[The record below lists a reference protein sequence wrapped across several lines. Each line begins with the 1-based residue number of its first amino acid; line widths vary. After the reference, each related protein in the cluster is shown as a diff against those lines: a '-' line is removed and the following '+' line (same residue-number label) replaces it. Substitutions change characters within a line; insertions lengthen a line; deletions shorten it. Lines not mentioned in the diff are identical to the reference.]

1 MDGPSSK
8 VHAIGRGV
16 LRMSVFKRFE
26 RALLQEEYKAS
37 GLPSPVQGSLEIHHL
52 VEKKGDAIINLSIM
66 TDQTPPPVVR
76 IAAAEQALRGG
87 YIKNALFVRK
97 MICDFYERERGVV
110 FDPDKEI
117 FLTTGS
123 QTGLDSA
130 FKLLIDPGD
139 EVLIPEPEY
148 ATYEPMIYFYGGHA
162 AFAPLT
168 LQGNQWAFDLET
180 FEKAISP
187 KTKLVVISNP
197 NNPAGYIYRKE
208 ELQEIVRLVRK
219 NDCWLLSDEIWSLLL
234 LREDIPFTSMAV
246 FDDIRDRLVV
256 TFSSSKAFG
265 MSGYRTGAIMGPPE
279 FMTAIDQVVRFV
291 AQAAPTIGQ
300 VAFAKALEFDKTA
313 EWIEQRKAGLRK
325 RVKET
330 VAQMNAFKK
339 VQCAEPESGVFLFP
353 RIADYRMT
361 SLEFA
366 KRLVEEQGVYVI
378 PGYFYGRH
386 CDGYVRIS
394 LSVPETDYLTGME
407 RFFKFLEDHD

>member
-1 MDGPSSK
+1 MP
-8 VHAIGRGV
+8 
-16 LRMSVFKRFE
+16 VFSRFQ
-26 RALLQEEYKAS
+26 RALLHDEYKS
-37 GLPSPVQGSLEIHHL
+37 FGLPSPVQGSLEIHHL
-52 VEKKGDAIINLSIM
+52 VEKKGDAVINLSIM

-97 MICDFYERERGVV
+97 MICDFYEREHGVV
-110 FDPDKEI
+110 FDPEKEI

-130 FKLLIDPGD
+130 FKLLIEPGD
-139 EVLIPEPEY
+139 EVLIAEPEY
-148 ATYEPMIYFYGGHA
+148 ATYEPMIHFYGGHA
-162 AFAPLT
+162 VFAPLI
-168 LQGNQWAFDLET
+168 LKGNQWAFDLEA
-180 FEKAISP
+180 FRKAISP

-208 ELQEIVRLVRK
+208 ELREIVRLVK
-219 NDCWLLSDEIWSLLL
+219 ENDCWLLSDEIWSMLV
-234 LREDIPFTSMAV
+234 LREDIPFTSMGI
-246 FDDIRDRLVV
+246 FDEIRDRLVV

-265 MSGYRTGAIMGPPE
+265 MSGYRTGAIMGPPD
-279 FMTAIDQVVRFV
+279 FMTAIDSVIRFV

-300 VAFAKALEFDKTA
+300 VAFAKALEFDKTR
-313 EWIEQRKAGLRK
+313 EWIEQRKVGLRK

-330 VAQMNAFKK
+330 VEQMNSLKK
-339 VQCAEPESGVFLFP
+339 IQCAEPESGVFLFP
-353 RIADYRMT
+353 RIKDYGMT

-366 KRLVEEQGVYVI
+366 SRLVEEKGVYVI

-394 LSVPETDYLTGME
+394 LSVPDDDYLVGMK
-407 RFFKFLEDHD
+407 RFFAFLEEHE